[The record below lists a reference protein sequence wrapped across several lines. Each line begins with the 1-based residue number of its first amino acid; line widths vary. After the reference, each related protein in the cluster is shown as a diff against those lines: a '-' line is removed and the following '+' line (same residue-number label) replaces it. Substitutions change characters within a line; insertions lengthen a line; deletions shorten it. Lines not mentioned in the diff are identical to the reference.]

1 MGFLFFSL
9 KGANERKKEGR
20 VENFFL
26 CMGVWGRGINKRNGG
41 VSEGWRRM
49 GVGRGGSFFVFLFYY
64 YFF

>member
-1 MGFLFFSL
+1 
-9 KGANERKKEGR
+9 
-20 VENFFL
+20 
-26 CMGVWGRGINKRNGG
+26 MGVWGRGINKRNGG